1 LHYKSITRNDFAS
14 GKIISVFKT
23 HKETMIK
30 KFLIIAFASFIGAN
44 AFAQNRERE
53 YKVTINDKDS
63 ATNAIVD
70 AKLKAAFFQVY
81 PKFAQA
87 DGYRT
92 KRNVVLDLVTEE
104 TATIKAKAGE
114 IKVNS
119 QWIKNKSQKK
129 IQKELFTALSK
140 NWVSYSKEK
149 HKGYE
154 LTFISKDPNLD
165 PAVRKNLIATYFE
178 IYPTLVKTF
187 NDKSTH
193 DVLFVV
199 DTAYKAVAEA
209 SGNRILFSAG
219 YMKAHPTDIDVVTHE
234 TMHIVQGYGYSAGPV
249 WLTEGIADY
258 VRYKYGVDNV
268 GSKWSLPAY
277 NEKQSYKNSYRI
289 TARFFAWLEQN
300 VKPGLIANL
309 DQQLR
314 AHQYT
319 EQSWTALTGKT
330 LDQLWEDYSKEPQ
343 KVTLTY
349 SSKK

>member
-1 LHYKSITRNDFAS
+1 
-14 GKIISVFKT
+14 
-23 HKETMIK
+23 MIK
-30 KFLIIAFASFIGAN
+30 KTLLAILLAGSVSAFG
-44 AFAQNRERE
+44 QNNRG
-53 YKVTINDKDS
+53 YQIK
-63 ATNAIVD
+63 IVD
-70 AKLKAAFFQVY
+70 AENVLDEETEANLTASFNAQY
-81 PKFAQA
+81 PGFASA

-92 KRNVVLDLVTEE
+92 KRNVVLEIANTETE
-104 TATIKAKAGE
+104 TIKAKAGE

-119 QWIKNKSQKK
+119 NWVKGKSVKK
-129 IQKELFTALSK
+129 INKELWAALSK
-140 NWVSYSKEK
+140 NWSSYSKDK
-149 HKGYE
+149 HKGYT

-165 PAVRKNLIATYFE
+165 PSVRRNLIDTYFE

-187 NDKSTH
+187 NNKSTH

-258 VRYKYGVDNV
+258 IRYKYGVDNV
-268 GSKWSLPAY
+268 GSKWSLPAF

-300 VKPGLIANL
+300 IKPGLITSL
-309 DQQLR
+309 DEQLR

-319 EQSWTALTGKT
+319 EQSWANLTGKT
-330 LDQLWEDYSKEPQ
+330 VDQLWDDYAKNPNQ
-343 KVTLTY
+343 VTLTY
-349 SSKK
+349 SDKKSK

>member
-1 LHYKSITRNDFAS
+1 MN
-14 GKIISVFKT
+14 
-23 HKETMIK
+23 K
-30 KFLIIAFASFIGAN
+30 KFLILALVSFLVGTV
-44 AFAQNRERE
+44 FAQNRERE
-53 YKVTINDKDS
+53 YKITINDKDS
-63 ATNAIVD
+63 VTNAIVD
-70 AKLKAAFFQVY
+70 AKLKAAFFKVY
-81 PKFAQA
+81 PDFAQA

-92 KRNVVLDLVTEE
+92 KRDVVLDFVTDE
-104 TATIKAKAGE
+104 TPTIKAKAGE
-114 IKVNS
+114 IKVNGE
-119 QWIKNKSQKK
+119 WVKNKSQKK

-149 HKGYE
+149 HKGYT
-154 LTFISKDPNLD
+154 LTFISKDPDLD
-165 PAVRKNLIATYFE
+165 PSVRKNLIATYFE

-187 NDKSTH
+187 NEKSTH

-277 NEKQSYKNSYRI
+277 NEKQSYTNSYRI

-300 VKPGLIANL
+300 VKPGLIATL

-319 EQSWTALTGKT
+319 AQSWETLTGKN
-330 LDQLWEDYSKEPQ
+330 LDQLWADYGKEPQ

>member
-1 LHYKSITRNDFAS
+1 MNK
-14 GKIISVFKT
+14 KILILALVS
-23 HKETMIK
+23 
-30 KFLIIAFASFIGAN
+30 FLAGA
-44 AFAQNRERE
+44 AAAQNRERE
-53 YKVTINDKDS
+53 YKITINDKDS
-63 ATNAIVD
+63 VTNAKVD
-70 AKLKAAFFQVY
+70 AKLKAAFFEVY
-81 PKFAQA
+81 PGFAQA
-87 DGYRT
+87 DDYRT
-92 KRNVVLDLVTEE
+92 KRNVVLDFVTDE
-104 TATIKAKAGE
+104 TPTIIAKAGE

-119 QWIKNKSQKK
+119 EWVKNKSQKK

-149 HKGYE
+149 HKGYN

-165 PAVRKNLIATYFE
+165 PAVRKNLISTYFE
-178 IYPTLVKTF
+178 IYPKLVKTF

-277 NEKQSYKNSYRI
+277 NEKQNYTNSYRI

-300 VKPGLIANL
+300 VKPGLIATL

-314 AHQYT
+314 AHQYNA
-319 EQSWTALTGKT
+319 QSWETLTGKT
-330 LDQLWEDYSKEPQ
+330 LDQLWTDYGKEPQ

-349 SSKK
+349 SSKKS

>member
-1 LHYKSITRNDFAS
+1 
-14 GKIISVFKT
+14 
-23 HKETMIK
+23 MIK
-30 KFLIIAFASFIGAN
+30 KILLLVLICSSVSVFAQRKREFTITIADPSNLLDVETESHLTFAFNMQYPYFAS
-44 AFAQNRERE
+44 
-53 YKVTINDKDS
+53 
-63 ATNAIVD
+63 
-70 AKLKAAFFQVY
+70 
-81 PKFAQA
+81 A

-92 KRNVVLDLVTEE
+92 KRDVTLEVANNE
-104 TATIKAKAGE
+104 TETIKAKAGE

-119 QWIKNKSQKK
+119 EWIKGKSLKK
-129 IQKELFTALSK
+129 INKELQEALAR
-140 NWVSYSKEK
+140 NWSFYSTKK
-149 HKGYE
+149 KKGYK

-165 PAVRKNLIATYFE
+165 PTVRQNLIDTYFE

-187 NDKSTH
+187 NNKSTK

-268 GSKWSLPAY
+268 GSKWSLPAF
-277 NEKQSYKNSYRI
+277 NEKQSYTNSYRI

-300 VKPGLIANL
+300 VKPGLIAAL

-314 AHQYT
+314 DHQYKP
-319 EQSWTALTGKT
+319 ESWATLTGKT
-330 LDQLWEDYSKEPQ
+330 IDQLWSDYSKNPNQ
-343 KVTLTY
+343 VTLKY
-349 SSKK
+349 SDKKSK

>member
-1 LHYKSITRNDFAS
+1 MK
-14 GKIISVFKT
+14 
-23 HKETMIK
+23 
-30 KFLIIAFASFIGAN
+30 
-44 AFAQNRERE
+44 
-53 YKVTINDKDS
+53 
-63 ATNAIVD
+63 
-70 AKLKAAFFQVY
+70 VY
-81 PKFAQA
+81 PFFAQA

-92 KRNVVLDLVTEE
+92 KRQVTLDFVTDE
-104 TATIKAKAGE
+104 TPTVIAKAGA
-114 IKVNS
+114 IKVNKD
-119 QWIKNKSQKK
+119 WAKNKSEKK
-129 IQKELFTALSK
+129 IEKALFEAFTK

-149 HKGYE
+149 HKGYT

-165 PAVRKNLIATYFE
+165 PKVRENLIATYFE

-187 NDKSTH
+187 NDKSTR

-277 NEKQSYKNSYRI
+277 NEKQSYTNSYRI

-300 VKPGLIANL
+300 VKPGLIATL

-319 EQSWTALTGKT
+319 AQSWETLTGKT
-330 LDQLWEDYSKEPQ
+330 LDQLWADYGKDPQ

>member
-1 LHYKSITRNDFAS
+1 MK
-14 GKIISVFKT
+14 
-23 HKETMIK
+23 
-30 KFLIIAFASFIGAN
+30 
-44 AFAQNRERE
+44 
-53 YKVTINDKDS
+53 
-63 ATNAIVD
+63 
-70 AKLKAAFFQVY
+70 VY
-81 PKFAQA
+81 PFFAQA

-92 KRNVVLDLVTEE
+92 KRQVTLDFVTDE
-104 TATIKAKAGE
+104 TPTVIARAGE
-114 IKVNS
+114 IKVNKD
-119 QWIKNKSQKK
+119 WAKNKSEKK
-129 IQKELFTALSK
+129 IEKALFEAFTK

-149 HKGYE
+149 HKGYS

-165 PAVRKNLIATYFE
+165 PNVRKNLISTYFE

-277 NEKQSYKNSYRI
+277 NEKQSYTNSYRI

-300 VKPGLIANL
+300 VKPGLIATL

-319 EQSWTALTGKT
+319 AQSWETLTGKT
-330 LDQLWEDYSKEPQ
+330 LDQLWADYGKEPQ

>member
-1 LHYKSITRNDFAS
+1 
-14 GKIISVFKT
+14 
-23 HKETMIK
+23 MIK
-30 KFLIIAFASFIGAN
+30 KFLIVALLASSIST
-44 AFAQNRERE
+44 FAQNKGYEL
-53 YKVTINDKDS
+53 TINDESNIAD
-63 ATNAIVD
+63 AITK
-70 AKLKAAFFQVY
+70 AKLDTAFNHVY
-81 PKFAQA
+81 PKFAIA

-92 KRNVVLDLVTEE
+92 KRKAELTFANSETE
-104 TATIKAKAGE
+104 TIKAKAGE

-119 QWIKNKSQKK
+119 NWVKGKLQSK
-129 IQKELFTALSK
+129 IDKELFTALSK

>member
-1 LHYKSITRNDFAS
+1 
-14 GKIISVFKT
+14 
-23 HKETMIK
+23 MIK
-30 KFLIIAFASFIGAN
+30 KFLVFILLACSFT
-44 AFAQNRERE
+44 AFAQRNRDFQIA
-53 YKVTINDKDS
+53 INDP
-63 ATNAIVD
+63 ANVLD
-70 AKLKAAFFQVY
+70 AETKSNLTAAFNLQY
-81 PKFAQA
+81 PIFANA

-92 KRNVVLDLVTEE
+92 KRSVVLEVANPETE
-104 TATIKAKAGE
+104 TIKAKAGE

-119 QWIKNKSQKK
+119 DWVKGKSLKK
-129 IQKELFTALSK
+129 INKELWAALAK
-140 NWVSYSKEK
+140 NWSSYSTNQ
-149 HKGYE
+149 HKGYK

-165 PAVRKNLIATYFE
+165 PTVRQNLIDTYFE

-187 NDKSTH
+187 NEKSTH

-300 VKPGLIANL
+300 VKPGLIAKL
-309 DQQLR
+309 DEQLR

-319 EQSWTALTGKT
+319 EQSWVTFTGKT
-330 LDQLWEDYSKEPQ
+330 VDQLWDDYGKNPSVELKYSDKKSK
-343 KVTLTY
+343 
-349 SSKK
+349 

>member
-1 LHYKSITRNDFAS
+1 MISLVAA
-14 GKIISVFKT
+14 SVFAQD
-23 HKETMIK
+23 K
-30 KFLIIAFASFIGAN
+30 KGYQI
-44 AFAQNRERE
+44 
-53 YKVTINDKDS
+53 TINDKDS

-70 AKLKAAFFQVY
+70 AKLKAAFFKVY
-81 PKFAQA
+81 PDFAQA

-92 KRNVVLDLVTEE
+92 KRKVMLDLVMDQTPK
-104 TATIKAKAGE
+104 IIAKAGE

-119 QWIKNKSQKK
+119 EWVKNKSQQK
-129 IQKELFTALSK
+129 IEKELKTALAK
-140 NWVSYSKEK
+140 NWVSYSVDKK
-149 HKGYE
+149 KGYT

-277 NEKQSYKNSYRI
+277 NEKQSYTNSYRI
-289 TARFFAWLEQN
+289 TARFFEWLEQN
-300 VKPGLIANL
+300 VKPGLIPTL
-309 DQQLR
+309 DLQLR

-319 EQSWTALTGKT
+319 AQSWVTLTGKSI
-330 LDQLWEDYSKEPQ
+330 DELWADYGKKPEV
-343 KVTLTY
+343 KLKY
-349 SSKK
+349 SDKKS

>member
-1 LHYKSITRNDFAS
+1 
-14 GKIISVFKT
+14 
-23 HKETMIK
+23 MK
-30 KFLIIAFASFIGAN
+30 KFLIIALLAGPLSVL
-44 AFAQNRERE
+44 AQEKG
-53 YKVTINDKDS
+53 YQLTISDENN
-63 ATNAIVD
+63 TVD
-70 AKLKAAFFQVY
+70 VRTKAKLDTAFKHVY
-81 PKFAQA
+81 PKFAMA

-92 KRNVVLDLVTEE
+92 KRKAELTFANSETES
-104 TATIKAKAGE
+104 IKAKAGE
-114 IKVNS
+114 IRVNS
-119 QWIKNKSQKK
+119 DWVKGKSQTK
-129 IQKELFTALSK
+129 IDKELFAALSK

-149 HKGYE
+149 HKGYT

-165 PAVRKNLIATYFE
+165 PAVRKNLISTYFE

-277 NEKQSYKNSYRI
+277 NEKQSYTNSYRI

-300 VKPGLIANL
+300 VKPGLIAAL

-330 LDQLWEDYSKEPQ
+330 LDQLWEDYSKEPL
-343 KVTLTY
+343 KVTLKY

>member
-1 LHYKSITRNDFAS
+1 MNQ
-14 GKIISVFKT
+14 
-23 HKETMIK
+23 
-30 KFLIIAFASFIGAN
+30 KFLIVALASFLGAKT
-44 AFAQNRERE
+44 FAQNRGQRE
-53 YKVTINDKDS
+53 YKITINDKDS

-70 AKLKAAFFQVY
+70 DKLKAAFFQVY

-92 KRNVVLDLVTEE
+92 KRDVVLDLVTEE
-104 TATIKAKAGE
+104 TPTIQAKAGE

-119 QWIKNKSQKK
+119 QWVKNKSQEK
-129 IQKELFTALSK
+129 IQKEMFSALKK
-140 NWVSYSKEK
+140 NWISYSKEK

-165 PAVRKNLIATYFE
+165 PAVRKKLIATYFE
-178 IYPTLVKTF
+178 IYSTLVKTF

-209 SGNRILFSAG
+209 SGNRILFSAA

-268 GSKWSLPAY
+268 GSKWSLPEY
-277 NEKQSYKNSYRI
+277 NAKQSYKNSYRI

-300 VKPGLIANL
+300 VKPGLIATL

-314 AHQYT
+314 AHRYS
-319 EQSWTALTGKT
+319 EQSWAALTGKT
-330 LDQLWEDYSKEPQ
+330 VDQLWEDYSKGPE
-343 KVTLTY
+343 KVSLTY